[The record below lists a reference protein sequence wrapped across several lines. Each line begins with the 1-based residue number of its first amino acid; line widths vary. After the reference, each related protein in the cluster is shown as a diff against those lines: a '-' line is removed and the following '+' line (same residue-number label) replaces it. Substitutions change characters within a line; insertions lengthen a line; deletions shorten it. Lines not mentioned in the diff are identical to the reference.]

1 MFLNKKSELD
11 NLIPCIKYTLTLSAQ
26 HKTAADAT
34 ETRIIAR
41 QSKTNH

>member
-1 MFLNKKSELD
+1 MSLNKKSELD
-11 NLIPCIKYTLTLSAQ
+11 NLIHSIKYTLALSAQ

-34 ETRIIAR
+34 ETQITGR

>member
-11 NLIPCIKYTLTLSAQ
+11 NLIPSIKYTLTLSAQ
-26 HKTAADAT
+26 HKTAADAI
-34 ETRIIAR
+34 ETRIIGR